1 MKNKILAFICG
12 GIGDQLIHFSQL
24 QAFSLLFSSKVEL
37 ICQHREV
44 MEAISKGC
52 NWISNVHDI
61 QPLKKIHNVKKFATA
76 VKNIKQNDF
85 EIALICHPS
94 TSFKLA
100 AFSAQ
105 IKTRIGFSNDFI
117 DKFLLTENLS
127 QNGTS
132 FNAEGVWGHRPFA
145 SLFEDHLQRRGGIT
159 NGKTPISPLLSQM
172 ENTNKVLSTF
182 PKPHIIS
189 TFFSQDLK
197 RCWPVDHAVETLT
210 SISKE
215 VGGTIFISSGNDAK
229 SWNKNFLDKWPRH
242 LKKPVDLR
250 HIFSDLESEIALYH
264 SADLFLGINS
274 FTSNLAMNCDLP
286 SIVLYHKRSWYLN
299 YRDNSIGVFPEDDK
313 NIGNIKTTD
322 IRRNVKKLLA
332 KTNSVRA

>member
-1 MKNKILAFICG
+1 
-12 GIGDQLIHFSQL
+12 
-24 QAFSLLFSSKVEL
+24 
-37 ICQHREV
+37 

-127 QNGTS
+127 TTGP

-145 SLFEDHLQRRGGIT
+145 SLFESLAAKRRH
-159 NGKTPISPLLSQM
+159 NKWK
-172 ENTNKVLSTF
+172 NTN
-182 PKPHIIS
+182 
-189 TFFSQDLK
+189 
-197 RCWPVDHAVETLT
+197 
-210 SISKE
+210 
-215 VGGTIFISSGNDAK
+215 
-229 SWNKNFLDKWPRH
+229 
-242 LKKPVDLR
+242 
-250 HIFSDLESEIALYH
+250 
-264 SADLFLGINS
+264 
-274 FTSNLAMNCDLP
+274 
-286 SIVLYHKRSWYLN
+286 
-299 YRDNSIGVFPEDDK
+299 
-313 NIGNIKTTD
+313 
-322 IRRNVKKLLA
+322 
-332 KTNSVRA
+332 